1 MQDEW
6 KDQKQDQWIRE
17 ELKREAERIE
27 QETKDVVLE
36 EKPGDRE
43 ALFGKILESIHQ
55 EEERTGKVLLT
66 SNSDPNCIPEGIKEG
81 VTGFA
86 VVHLRPRNVPDAA
99 GTAASLGAQASRGN
113 ISAGTG
119 SGISGAGRGTGSFRR
134 SARAGTAGAA
144 AKTSARRRGYGA
156 LKAAS
161 VLLVACL
168 GIFGLSMTSEG
179 NRLWVMEKV
188 EQVFGSGENVNADND
203 GNRKISDAS
212 EREAREMVEE
222 ELGIPVPEFFYLPDG
237 TEFWKVEVDEE
248 AGEATISY
256 LIENDGSLILQMAN
270 SREDKTQGVIYD
282 GEIEEDQR
290 YLINDIEFKISTR
303 NNEQNEDQGMTIK
316 WNYKNHSYDLSGD
329 LKAKELELFLEGVKY

>member
-17 ELKREAERIE
+17 ELKKEAERIE

-119 SGISGAGRGTGSFRR
+119 SGIIGAGRGTGSFRR
-134 SARAGTAGAA
+134 SARPGTAGAA

-188 EQVFGSGENVNADND
+188 EQVFGSGENVRMNND
-203 GNRKISDAS
+203 EDRKLSDVT
-212 EREAREMVEE
+212 ELEAREMIEE

-237 TEFWKVEVDEE
+237 TEFWKVEIDEE
-248 AGEATISY
+248 VGEA
-256 LIENDGSLILQMAN
+256 SLLYSLDTDILLLQIAN
-270 SREDKTQGVIYD
+270 SKEDKAQGIIYD
-282 GEIEEDQR
+282 GDNGEKKT
-290 YLINDIEFKISTR
+290 LTVSGIEFIVNSRGNTQ
-303 NNEQNEDQGMTIK
+303 NNEITTAIE
-316 WNYKNHSYDLSGD
+316 WEYKNHFYELSGNINFD
-329 LKAKELELFLEGVKY
+329 QAEQIVEGIRY

>member
-99 GTAASLGAQASRGN
+99 GTAASLGAQASRRN

-237 TEFWKVEVDEE
+237 TEFWKVEVNSEV
-248 AGEATISY
+248 GEASILYS
-256 LIENDGSLILQMAN
+256 LEDGILLLQMAN
-270 SREDKTQGVIYD
+270 SKEDKTQGIIYD
-282 GEIEEDQR
+282 GENSDESSFS
-290 YLINDIEFKISTR
+290 INGIEFTVNSRANT
-303 NNEQNEDQGMTIK
+303 QDQQITTAIEWK
-316 WNYKNHSYDLSGD
+316 YKNHFYELSGSIKSD
-329 LKAKELELFLEGVKY
+329 DMEQILEGIRY

>member
-99 GTAASLGAQASRGN
+99 GTAAPLGAQASRGN

-237 TEFWKVEVDEE
+237 TEFVKLDIYKETGEALMTYLLSNESVLSLRVANSKEEKSQGIVLDGQTFEEREVDLNN
-248 AGEATISY
+248 IKF
-256 LIENDGSLILQMAN
+256 ILKT
-270 SREDKTQGVIYD
+270 RE
-282 GEIEEDQR
+282 GEITDNN
-290 YLINDIEFKISTR
+290 INVQWS
-303 NNEQNEDQGMTIK
+303 
-316 WNYKNHSYDLSGD
+316 YKNHAYELSAMVEEHEMI
-329 LKAKELELFLEGVKY
+329 KILEEMQY